1 MHPRERVLERAKLLR
16 EQNKEIPT
24 DLAAQAE
31 QLGLFVSALYEP
43 DTPALRTK
51 KPKKKNKEYQNGKN
65 NVYDL

>member
-43 DTPALRTK
+43 STSALTTK
-51 KPKKKNKEYQNGKN
+51 KPKERKEYPNGKN
-65 NVYDL
+65 TIHNT

>member
-16 EQNKEIPT
+16 EQNKEIPI

-43 DTPALRTK
+43 STPALTTK
-51 KPKKKNKEYQNGKN
+51 KPKERKEYPNGKN
-65 NVYDL
+65 TIHNP